1 TAPHTVD
8 REAVV
13 TETGSEGRTTII
25 DAIIED
31 HRDLQQLLA
40 QGKETTD
47 PEEFERI
54 VSMTIAELVRQRHP
68 T

>member
-1 TAPHTVD
+1 M
-8 REAVV
+8 

>member
-1 TAPHTVD
+1 M
-8 REAVV
+8 

-31 HRDLQQLLA
+31 HRDLQQLFA

-47 PEEFERI
+47 PEVVERI
-54 VSMTIAELVRQRHP
+54 VSMTIAELVRQRRP